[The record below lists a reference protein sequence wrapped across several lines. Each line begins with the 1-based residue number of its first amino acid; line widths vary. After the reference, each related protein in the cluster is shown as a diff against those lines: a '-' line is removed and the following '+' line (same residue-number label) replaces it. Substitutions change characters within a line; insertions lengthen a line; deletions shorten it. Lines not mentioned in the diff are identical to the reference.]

1 LIGAYDQIRK
11 NAFQIRDDP
20 VIEDALVQSIQL
32 ARRALV
38 LDPNDTATRQHLETL
53 TGQLAWLKAQHKTQ

>member
-11 NAFQIRDDP
+11 NALQIRDDS
-20 VIEDALVQSIQL
+20 VIEDALVQSI
-32 ARRALV
+32 RRALV
-38 LDPNDTATRQHLETL
+38 LDPNDTATRQHLEAL